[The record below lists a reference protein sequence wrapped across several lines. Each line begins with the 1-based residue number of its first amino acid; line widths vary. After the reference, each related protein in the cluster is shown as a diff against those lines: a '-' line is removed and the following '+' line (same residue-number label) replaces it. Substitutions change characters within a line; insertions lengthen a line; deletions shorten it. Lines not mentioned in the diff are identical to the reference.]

1 MAAIQAAV
9 AIAATAAW
17 VVWCGHTV
25 WCLLWTHS
33 VVFAAW
39 VCVCVRLW
47 WFGCDAKIN
56 VLRAYN
62 EFDHTTRETATSL
75 VRATRAPV
83 PVFTRHAL
91 VDRSILMTEN
101 DR

>member
-1 MAAIQAAV
+1 VAAIQAAV

-39 VCVCVRLW
+39 VCVCAAVVVWL
-47 WFGCDAKIN
+47 
-56 VLRAYN
+56 
-62 EFDHTTRETATSL
+62 
-75 VRATRAPV
+75 
-83 PVFTRHAL
+83 
-91 VDRSILMTEN
+91 
-101 DR
+101 